1 MITSHAPLPE
11 STTREPEHPRLTLPR
26 PPDDIEKYAYLQ
38 RNLPYLTT
46 ILAISAT
53 CLIISQIRFET
64 QDPAL
69 WPFMIFTGSYA
80 LYQVVCLPVNFSG
93 RGFDLAAHQAR
104 IQAWNPQVFP
114 DVDIYLPICGEPI
127 EMLRNTWT
135 AVCGLLVAYQGRI
148 QAYVLDDGPSDE
160 ARELA
165 ASLGLQY
172 IRRPGQRIHKKSGN
186 LRYAFARTSS
196 EYIVIFDADFA
207 PRPDFLS
214 ETLPYMD
221 DPSLAIVQT
230 PQFFREGPDQSW
242 LENAAGSVQEVF
254 YRAIQVA
261 RNRFGAAVCVGTSAV
276 YRRKAL
282 EAQGGAALIPYAE
295 DVHTGLNVMRDG
307 WSITYLPI
315 VLATG
320 ICPNN
325 LDAFVRQQYRWCAGN
340 VGIVCSKRLWTV
352 KMSLPARLTFISGFF
367 YYVYTALLIFFGP
380 LLPVVM
386 LVFLP
391 DAIRLRNFVILIPA
405 FVVGA
410 VLYPLW
416 HRAPVRADGLAAGH
430 RPGLGPR
437 VLPLG
442 WRAGQIDELASHP
455 DSGKFAA
462 PVPDRGDLVERRHGR
477 ALGSPGHLAFGVG
490 WLAALGPAALRVAQ
504 PRRRQP
510 RHLPRKEDSMRYRLL
525 LLLSVVVACV
535 SLSLTGGHLKFRYL
549 TPAPPSHLPHS
560 SAGYLGVYKPGVP
573 PRLRANCELR
583 TDNREAAE
591 PRRLLQWVG
600 RAVPFLICPEAPQ
613 PSPDPVRP
621 D

>member
-1 MITSHAPLPE
+1 MITTSHAPLPE
-11 STTREPEHPRLTLPR
+11 STTREPEHPRLTLPQ

-53 CLIISQIRFET
+53 CLIISQIRFEA

-104 IQAWNPQVFP
+104 IQAWNPPAFP

-135 AVCGLLVAYQGRI
+135 AVCGLLAAYQGRI

-340 VGIVCSKRLWTV
+340 VGIVCSKRLWKV
-352 KMSLPARLTFISGFF
+352 KMSLPARLTFVSGFF

-416 HRAPVRADGLAAGH
+416 HRAPY
-430 RPGLGPR
+430 GPT
-437 VLPLG
+437 VWPLG
-442 WRAGQIDELASHP
+442 IARGWAHVFSLWDGVRGKSMSWHP
-455 DSGKFAA
+455 TRT
-462 PVPDRGDLVERRHGR
+462 P
-477 ALGSPGHLAFGVG
+477 GSS
-490 WLAALGPAALRVAQ
+490 
-504 PRRRQP
+504 
-510 RHLPRKEDSMRYRLL
+510 LPRFRIGVTWWSGGMAVLWVALAIWRSASGGWQPLALL
-525 LLLSVVVACV
+525 LFGLLNLAVVSRVI
-535 SLSLTGGHLKFRYL
+535 F
-549 TPAPPSHLPHS
+549 
-560 SAGYLGVYKPGVP
+560 PGKKT
-573 PRLRANCELR
+573 A
-583 TDNREAAE
+583 
-591 PRRLLQWVG
+591 
-600 RAVPFLICPEAPQ
+600 
-613 PSPDPVRP
+613 
-621 D
+621 